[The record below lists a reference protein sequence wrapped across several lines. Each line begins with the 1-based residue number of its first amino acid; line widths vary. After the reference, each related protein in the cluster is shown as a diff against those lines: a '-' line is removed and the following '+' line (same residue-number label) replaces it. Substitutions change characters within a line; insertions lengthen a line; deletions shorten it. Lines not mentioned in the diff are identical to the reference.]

1 MAEKTL
7 KERAAALW
15 EPGTDSHLKALD
27 AILFGV
33 VSIAAVG
40 AFVFQSVE
48 RFADRRD
55 LFLSGMFTIFAL
67 LAIMSFRIGRGPV
80 IQLWG
85 SMLMLAFAACLLF
98 LTGTEAVRRSEWN
111 DRRCYRIQQAMLHPG
126 STTRTDLAD
135 VFAALQC
142 RPQGLGPSVAKRAD
156 GSDKPEEQ
164 RQAENELA
172 RQRAVQ
178 QEVAIDV
185 YEAQSAPTATGKV
198 RKPPIGK

>member
-1 MAEKTL
+1 MADKNL
-7 KERAAALW
+7 KERAGALW

-48 RFADRRD
+48 RFADREH
-55 LFLSGMFTIFAL
+55 LFLGGMFTIFAL
-67 LAIMSFRIGRGPV
+67 LAVMSFRIGRGPV

-85 SMLMLAFAACLLF
+85 SMFMLAFAAFLLF
-98 LTGTEAVRRSEWN
+98 LMGSDAVRRSDWN
-111 DRRCYRIQQAMLHPG
+111 DRRCLRIQEAMLHPG
-126 STTRTDLAD
+126 PKTRTDLAD
-135 VFAALQC
+135 VFTALQC
-142 RPQGLGPSVAKRAD
+142 RPQGFGPTVTKRTD
-156 GSDKPEEQ
+156 GSGKTEAL
-164 RQAENELA
+164 RQAENERA

-185 YEAQSAPTATGKV
+185 YEAKPRAASDREGPKATE
-198 RKPPIGK
+198 R